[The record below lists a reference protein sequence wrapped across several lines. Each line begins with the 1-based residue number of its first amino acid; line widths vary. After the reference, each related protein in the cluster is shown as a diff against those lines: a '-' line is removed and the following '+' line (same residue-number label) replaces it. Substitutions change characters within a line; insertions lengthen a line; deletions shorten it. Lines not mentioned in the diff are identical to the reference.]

1 MILALLLIA
10 VAGALTAGWI
20 AVVTA
25 RSTMTEQMT
34 AASQRRIALEN
45 SKALAQEF
53 MLERVIPSVSGIAF
67 SYNLDDPAWGGI
79 SVPAWGSAPL
89 QSIIKAAGVNH
100 FNPGNGDGY
109 TLDLAVT
116 VRDGDANPLR
126 KYQIKSRSPLLAG
139 TLLSSQTPTITP
151 SASIAIDS
159 LAVSGAAFVW
169 KPTLSMTFTANS
181 YSTPDAV
188 TAVSFTNSASSP
200 LAMNNLS
207 LPRQIANP
215 RTGVAPFY
223 TGQLDAIDNTD
234 LAANSSTTKATSGG
248 GVTVNGST
256 PSSSNGVVCDGSGN
270 VTITLSDPALGDVYI
285 PGEISTLTLTGQ
297 ATINNAAAD
306 DLPAIL
312 IVVAQPSG
320 SSRDLTSIT
329 LNQHNSRRLDLVVKK
344 AASIGNLPVNL
355 PTASAAWRLL
365 LEIENTPVALTAAGT
380 AIIQGG
386 IRSDRTV
393 ALSGGALSLILETD
407 PKNLDRLA
415 TRTAWV
421 ESFAQ

>member
-25 RSTMTEQMT
+25 RSAMTEQMT

-53 MLERVIPSVSGIAF
+53 MLERVIPSISGIAF

-79 SVPAWGSAPL
+79 SVPAGVVRRCN
-89 QSIIKAAGVNH
+89 SIIKAAGVNH

-109 TLDLAVT
+109 TLDLPVT

-169 KPTLSMTFTANS
+169 RPSTLHDLHGELLFHPGRRHCRVVHKLRQQPPGDEQSLAAPPDRQPTHRRCTFLHRPARRH
-181 YSTPDAV
+181 
-188 TAVSFTNSASSP
+188 
-200 LAMNNLS
+200 
-207 LPRQIANP
+207 RQHP
-215 RTGVAPFY
+215 SR
-223 TGQLDAIDNTD
+223 GQLLDHQSHFGRWRHRERLDALLIERRRLRRN
-234 LAANSSTTKATSGG
+234 
-248 GVTVNGST
+248 
-256 PSSSNGVVCDGSGN
+256 GN

-320 SSRDLTSIT
+320 
-329 LNQHNSRRLDLVVKK
+329 
-344 AASIGNLPVNL
+344 
-355 PTASAAWRLL
+355 
-365 LEIENTPVALTAAGT
+365 AAGISRASRSTSTT
-380 AIIQGG
+380 A
-386 IRSDRTV
+386 
-393 ALSGGALSLILETD
+393 GAST
-407 PKNLDRLA
+407 
-415 TRTAWV
+415 
-421 ESFAQ
+421 SS